1 VGGQRVEDT
10 WRFGGY
16 CRLIEVRVGT
26 ETRVSRR
33 RRCGPP
39 GVLRLLLLL
48 NKARRALAV
57 VIASSSRV
65 RGVTQPCKGGYSGG
79 GGW

>member
-1 VGGQRVEDT
+1 VGERRVEDT
-10 WRFGGY
+10 WRSGGY

-33 RRCGPP
+33 RRCGPLL
-39 GVLRLLLLL
+39 VLMLLD
-48 NKARRALAV
+48 KARRTLAV

-65 RGVTQPCKGGYSGG
+65 RGVTQPCKGCCSGG
-79 GGW
+79 GEW